1 MEERYWDRYW
11 RRRLSRRHVI
21 AGGATLAAG
30 SAAILAGCGDDDDDD
45 GGDATPKPGEPTK
58 AAESPTAAAGKK
70 GGTLRLSKAAP
81 DTGLDPH
88 IVVTNPI
95 HPAKAYSHMWT
106 YRPST
111 KEILFDLA
119 TKYEQADPT
128 TLVITLREGVKFQAD
143 VAGGRAL
150 TADDVAYSFNR
161 LPSMLAKGSQVN
173 GIQWSWM
180 EKAEAVDAKT
190 VRIKQKNPF
199 ASNLLALGSSALCV
213 VAREVVEASGGDLQ
227 KVMNAGSG
235 PYKMTK
241 REPTGTRYERNP
253 AYYTHENP
261 SATYVKDGPYIDVW
275 EESIIADAAT
285 VKAKFIAGELDILN
299 TAQVT
304 VDKLVADE
312 LAKSSGVKVAKGPA
326 NAHLIMQFDNF
337 KWTDKRLRQAVW
349 MAFDRDQ
356 FIKNIYLGDG
366 LYGGPVA
373 DGFAKDGLALSQDE
387 LKKAQKFDAAEAKKL
402 WDAAGGPQTFPSIK
416 MITQQAIPLFATA
429 TQFIAEALR
438 KNLGVDVKVEVVDP
452 ATYVAKAVGGYAEK
466 KPKEWDLFVAWEQSL
481 QSMPD
486 YNALVHYIP
495 TGYGAIFGNLRPD
508 SPKQETAALATQ
520 MLQLW
525 NAQAQE
531 LNVEARKQKMAT
543 LQKTILESYGP
554 AVPLPVTATSYAP
567 YRDRVKNFPVNDFMF
582 GNSGTGYFRVHDLFL
597 DG

>member
-1 MEERYWDRYW
+1 M
-11 RRRLSRRHVI
+11 
-21 AGGATLAAG
+21 
-30 SAAILAGCGDDDDDD
+30 
-45 GGDATPKPGEPTK
+45 
-58 AAESPTAAAGKK
+58 
-70 GGTLRLSKAAP
+70 
-81 DTGLDPH
+81 
-88 IVVTNPI
+88 
-95 HPAKAYSHMWT
+95 
-106 YRPST
+106 
-111 KEILFDLA
+111 
-119 TKYEQADPT
+119 
-128 TLVITLREGVKFQAD
+128 
-143 VAGGRAL
+143 
-150 TADDVAYSFNR
+150 
-161 LPSMLAKGSQVN
+161 
-173 GIQWSWM
+173 
-180 EKAEAVDAKT
+180 
-190 VRIKQKNPF
+190 
-199 ASNLLALGSSALCV
+199 
-213 VAREVVEASGGDLQ
+213 
-227 KVMNAGSG
+227 
-235 PYKMTK
+235 
-241 REPTGTRYERNP
+241 
-253 AYYTHENP
+253 
-261 SATYVKDGPYIDVW
+261 KDGPYIDVW

-356 FIKNIYLGDG
+356 FIRDIFLGDG

-508 SPKQETAALATQ
+508 SPKPETAALATQ

-554 AVPLPVTATSYAP
+554 AVPLPVTATSYATLSRP
-567 YRDRVKNFPVNDFMF
+567 GEELPGQRLHVRQFRDGLLPANTTCSWTARDSVGLPFLALSRGRAGLQLYRS
-582 GNSGTGYFRVHDLFL
+582 GSQTNSRPPGRPRLALPARCERISSEDCSCSRLCCWASR
-597 DG
+597 

>member
-1 MEERYWDRYW
+1 MEEGYWNRYWK
-11 RRRLSRRHVI
+11 RRLSRRHVI
-21 AGGATLAAG
+21 AGGATLAVG
-30 SAAILAGCGDDDDDD
+30 SAAILAGCGDDDDS
-45 GGDATPKPGEPTK
+45 GDENTPAPGEPTK
-58 AAESPTAAAGKK
+58 AGASPTAAAGKR
-70 GGTLRLSKAAP
+70 GGTLRLSKASP

-88 IVVTNPI
+88 IVVTNFI
-95 HPAKAYSHMWT
+95 HPAKAYSQMWT

-119 TKYEQADPT
+119 TKYEQVDPT
-128 TLVITLREGVKFQAD
+128 TLVITLREGVKFQAE

-150 TADDVAYSFNR
+150 TAEDVAYSFSR
-161 LPSMLAKGSQVN
+161 LPAMVAKASQVN

-180 EKAEAVDAKT
+180 DKVEAVDPKT

-213 VAREVVEASGGDLQ
+213 VAKEVVEASGGDLQ

-235 PYKMTK
+235 PYKMTR
-241 REPTGTRYERNP
+241 REPTGTRYERN
-253 AYYTHENP
+253 ATYYAHENP
-261 SATYVKDGPYIDVW
+261 SPTYVKDGPYIDTW

-285 VKAKFIAGELDILN
+285 VKAKFIAGEIDILN
-299 TAQVT
+299 TQQVT

-312 LAKSSGVKVAKGPA
+312 LAKTSGVKVAKGPA
-326 NAHLIMQFDNF
+326 NAHLVMQFDNF

-387 LKKAQKFDAAEAKKL
+387 LKKAQKFDPAEAKKI
-402 WDAAGGPQTFPSIK
+402 WEAAGGPQTFPSIK
-416 MITQQAIPLFATA
+416 MITMQAIPLFATS

-438 KNLGVDVKVEVVDP
+438 KNLGVDVKVELVDP
-452 ATYVAKAVGGYAEK
+452 ATYVAKATGGYREK
-466 KPKEWDLFVAWEQSL
+466 AAKEWDLFVAWETSL

-508 SPKQETAALATQ
+508 SPKPETAAYAME

-531 LNVEARKQKMAT
+531 LNAEARKPKMAAM
-543 LQKTILESYGP
+543 QKAILESYGP
-554 AVPLPVTATSYAP
+554 AIPLPVTATAYAP
-567 YRDRVKNFPVNDFMF
+567 YRDKVKNFPVNDFMF
-582 GNSGTGYFRVHDLFL
+582 GNSGTGYYRVQDLFL